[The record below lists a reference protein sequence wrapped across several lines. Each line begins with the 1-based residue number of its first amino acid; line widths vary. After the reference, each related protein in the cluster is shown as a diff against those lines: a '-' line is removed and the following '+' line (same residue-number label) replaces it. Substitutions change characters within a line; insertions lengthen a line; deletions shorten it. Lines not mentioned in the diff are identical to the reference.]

1 MRCRSFSAPP
11 FHCEHRLQSKSIWRN
26 RGFTCCKMGGSLSLR
41 QFRAVV
47 MGISRRRVPSKS
59 WKRNEHIIRV
69 CTARSSI
76 LVETRSLPTQM
87 QTCRSRPEENLF
99 RRQCITSCGSPAP
112 MECMPDIYRGIQHR
126 TAVSGCRNSTR
137 LRFSIQSALALRSR
151 CTEGRQPGVTSVSYD
166 RHFEGARIDLE
177 TRASIQ
183 DLLRRR
189 HLGGGDKS
197 QTFCCAPSASSRH
210 GCHYRTEKGEERK
223 VVLRPLFGR
232 GLINAIRTGRLW
244 PTREIDKVSQD
255 V

>member
-11 FHCEHRLQSKSIWRN
+11 FHCWHRLQSKSIWRN

-99 RRQCITSCGSPAP
+99 RRQCITSCGSLAP
-112 MECMPDIYRGIQHR
+112 MECMPDIYRAIQHP
-126 TAVSGCRNSTR
+126 TAASACRNSTR
-137 LRFSIQSALALRSR
+137 LRFSIQSALGPRSR
-151 CTEGRQPGVTSVSYD
+151 RTEGRQPDVTSVSYD
-166 RHFEGARIDLE
+166 RHFEAALTDLE
-177 TRASIQ
+177 IRASIQ
-183 DLLRRR
+183 DLLHHR
-189 HLGGGDKS
+189 HPGGGDKRATS
-197 QTFCCAPSASSRH
+197 
-210 GCHYRTEKGEERK
+210 
-223 VVLRPLFGR
+223 
-232 GLINAIRTGRLW
+232 
-244 PTREIDKVSQD
+244 DKTVAA
-255 V
+255 VATAL

>member
-1 MRCRSFSAPP
+1 
-11 FHCEHRLQSKSIWRN
+11 
-26 RGFTCCKMGGSLSLR
+26 
-41 QFRAVV
+41 

-197 QTFCCAPSASSRH
+197 QTLAAR
-210 GCHYRTEKGEERK
+210 RVEATDTAATTERRKAKSERA
-223 VVLRPLFGR
+223 VLRPLFGR
-232 GLINAIRTGRLW
+232 GLIKAIRTGRLW